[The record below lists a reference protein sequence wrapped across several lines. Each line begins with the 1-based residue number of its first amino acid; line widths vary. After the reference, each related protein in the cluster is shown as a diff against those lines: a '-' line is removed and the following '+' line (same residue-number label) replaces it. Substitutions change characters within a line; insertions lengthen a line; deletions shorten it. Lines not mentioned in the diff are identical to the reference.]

1 MLKRTRS
8 IASTVLLAA
17 LLAGCAVASGR
28 ETAGEYVDD
37 ATITGRVNTAIVSEF
52 GPNRI
57 GVETMQ
63 NVVQLS
69 GFVEEEATRTKA
81 GTIAR
86 GVTGVKDVRNNIIVQ

>member
-1 MLKRTRS
+1 MLLRMKNIT
-8 IASTVLLAA
+8 STILLAA

-37 ATITGRVNTAIVSEF
+37 TTITTRVNSAIVSEF

-81 GTIAR
+81 DTIAR
-86 GVTGVKDVRNNIIVQ
+86 SVTGVKDVRNNIIAQ